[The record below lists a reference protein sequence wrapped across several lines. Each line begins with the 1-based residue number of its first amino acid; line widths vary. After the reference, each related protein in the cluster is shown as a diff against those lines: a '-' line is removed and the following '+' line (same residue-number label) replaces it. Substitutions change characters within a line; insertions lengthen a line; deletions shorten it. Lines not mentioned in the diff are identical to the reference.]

1 MINIASSVEVPSVAE
16 LALLRSALN
25 EAHDERPIQTFLA
38 AHPHLM
44 ACLLPPGRGMSW
56 FDRPR
61 FGSEFIPDFL
71 LSTENS
77 TGAQWR
83 MVELE
88 SPTSSPLTRAGMPSQ
103 KLNQAITQIRD
114 WRAWLRQNIA
124 YAQNQLEFHGL
135 DAECGAFVVIGRR
148 HGIETRHAA
157 RYRALSD
164 DRTTVM
170 TYDRLLDAMAR
181 GRRLMEENDG
191 ER

>member
-1 MINIASSVEVPSVAE
+1 VIGIASSIEVPSAAEVA
-16 LALLRSALN
+16 LFRSALDD
-25 EAHDERPIQTFLA
+25 AQDERPIQTFLA
-38 AHPHLM
+38 AHPHLL

-61 FGSEFIPDFL
+61 LGSEFVPDFL
-71 LSTENS
+71 FCTENS
-77 TGAQWR
+77 AGAQWR

-103 KLNQAITQIRD
+103 KLNQAITQVKD

-124 YAQNQLEFHGL
+124 YAQNQLGLHGL

-148 HGIETRHAA
+148 HAVDIRHAA

-170 TYDRLLDAMAR
+170 TYDRLLDAMVR
-181 GRRLMEENDG
+181 GRPLTEENDG